1 MGQIVVEALDTRSLS
16 SSSGGLTG
24 SRTFHVYSDNPA
36 VPITEPASIKL
47 GDGTLPRYGDLFPGE
62 VDLYATTFQIESV
75 PDSGYVWRVRWNY
88 SNGGGGEVPEEPIVV
103 QPVVPGYV
111 TFSMEYGGQWRDAW
125 RSGPGLTLWRSNY
138 ANQDIG
144 GTKVDAGGEPTSVW
158 TPQHTLVVEE
168 TVTAASM
175 SSRSITIR
183 DKVGKRNERAFY
195 GASIGTLL
203 YEGASAR
210 RVSLLAYSIT
220 HRFRYDEWLH
230 AAQQPR
236 MNSQRQPDVDLIGGQ
251 LHASNVRW
259 VQPYPREISFNTLS
273 ENF

>member
-125 RSGPGLTLWRSNY
+125 RADPGLLLWSRQY
-138 ANQDIG
+138 ANTDIA
-144 GTKVDAGGEPTSVW
+144 GTKIDAGGEPTSVW
-158 TPQHTLVVEE
+158 SPQHTLIVEE

-183 DKVGKRNERAFY
+183 SKVGKRNILDFY
-195 GASIGTLL
+195 GAAKGTLL

-220 HRFRYDEWLH
+220 HRFRYDEWSH
-230 AAQQPR
+230 ASQQPR
-236 MNSQRQPDVDLIGGQ
+236 MNSQRQPDVDLYGGQ
-251 LHASNVRW
+251 LQANNVRW
-259 VQPYPREISFNTLS
+259 VQPYPTETNFQTIS